1 MKDVTMEAMVALAL
15 DMTEVMK
22 LDPAIETEGVSE
34 EDLAAAIKADA
45 EAVDEDG
52 KPCGVFAKDKLQDAS
67 WATLEAMGVAAEEVA
82 KRTKKTAPKKE
93 APVAGKKKAEKV
105 VAPKAAPKGKA
116 QKAAKEAEAP
126 KAAPAPK
133 AQKAAKVPVEKKPRY
148 TRDTAFAGAIQTG
161 VKDEAKLIEKA
172 DELYQKATGAG
183 PNPKEARWT
192 HSKAIGLLSAL
203 GLVVVENGKVTYNG

>member
-133 AQKAAKVPVEKKPRY
+133 APKAAKAPVEKKPRY

>member
-1 MKDVTMEAMVALAL
+1 METEVTMEAMVALAL

-22 LDPAIETEGVSE
+22 LDPAIEIEGVSE

-105 VAPKAAPKGKA
+105 VAPKAA
-116 QKAAKEAEAP
+116 KEKAP
-126 KAAPAPK
+126 KAEKVVAAEAAKVVAPK
-133 AQKAAKVPVEKKPRY
+133 AEKVPVEKKPRY
-148 TRDTAFAGAIQTG
+148 TRDTAFAGAIKTG

-183 PNPKEARWT
+183 PNPKEAKWT